1 MIKRFFSKWRR
12 CGSKP
17 ADKSVL
23 INDYDAETGGN
34 GGRGAVVP
42 LRGASAAGVLEQPVT
57 RKKEPVEVIAE
68 SVDRLVQKLDGIN
81 DSLGRQAQQNER
93 LTQKLDQ
100 LPTILSS
107 IPDAV
112 HQQRQAMFQMLE
124 QLRRKV
130 EQDEA
135 LAMLLAKLPQ
145 MAEKQSESLEAIGD
159 QLAAGAQVDE
169 KLAGTFERV
178 VESIGKL
185 DAETATQTEWLMRMS
200 QTFADNERLIK
211 ETLAA
216 QHRRFLY
223 VLGISIGVCL
233 LVIVALIVTLAS
245 L

>member
-1 MIKRFFSKWRR
+1 MIMRIISKWCR

-17 ADKSVL
+17 ADKSLL
-23 INDYDAETGGN
+23 IKDYDAETGGN
-34 GGRGAVVP
+34 GGGSVVP
-42 LRGASAAGVLEQPVT
+42 LRGGAATGVLDQPFI

-81 DSLGRQAQQNER
+81 DGLSRQTQQNER

-100 LPTILSS
+100 LPMLLAPM
-107 IPDAV
+107 PDAIA
-112 HQQRQAMFQMLE
+112 QQRQALFQMLE

-159 QLAAGAQVDE
+159 HLASGVQVDE

-178 VESIGKL
+178 VESVGKL
-185 DAETATQTEWLMRMS
+185 DAETAAQTEWLQRMS

-216 QHRRFLY
+216 QHRRFLH
-223 VLGISIGVCL
+223 VLGISIGICL
-233 LVIVALIVTLAS
+233 LVIIALIVTLA
-245 L
+245 LL

>member
-1 MIKRFFSKWRR
+1 MIKRIFSKWCR

-23 INDYDAETGGN
+23 IKDYGAETGGN
-34 GGRGAVVP
+34 GGGAVVP
-42 LRGASAAGVLEQPVT
+42 LCSGTAAGVLEPPVV
-57 RKKEPVEVIAE
+57 RKKEPVEVFAE
-68 SVDRLVQKLDGIN
+68 SVDRLVDKLDGIN
-81 DSLGRQAQQNER
+81 DSLARHTQQNER

-100 LPTILSS
+100 LPTLLSS
-107 IPDAV
+107 VPDAV
-112 HQQRQAMFQMLE
+112 HQQRQALFQMLE

-135 LAMLLAKLPQ
+135 LAQLLAKLPQ

-159 QLAAGAQVDE
+159 HLASGAQVDE

-178 VESIGKL
+178 VESVSKL
-185 DAETATQTEWLMRMS
+185 DAETATQTEWLQRMS
-200 QTFADNERLIK
+200 GTFADNERLIK

-216 QHRRFLY
+216 QHRRFLN

-233 LVIVALIVTLAS
+233 LVIIALIVTLA
-245 L
+245 LL